1 MRAFQNNKIYWGSQ
15 MRYSLSTMIACAVFS
30 FSSASFAGDCNKTV
44 MGGGCSGQAQAGVSP
59 HMQGQNPQNAV
70 TKVKANAAAPAAKAA
85 VPAKNVKVSN
95 AAGQKSQL

>member
-15 MRYSLSTMIACAVFS
+15 MRHSLSAMVGCAVFL

-59 HMQGQNPQNAV
+59 HMQAQNPLNAV
-70 TKVKANAAAPAAKAA
+70 TKVNKASAPAVKAAAPA
-85 VPAKNVKVSN
+85 KNVNVSN
-95 AAGQKSQL
+95 ANAQKPQI

>member
-15 MRYSLSTMIACAVFS
+15 MRHSLSAIIGCAVFL

-59 HMQGQNPQNAV
+59 HMQAQNPLNAV
-70 TKVKANAAAPAAKAA
+70 TKVNKASAPAVKAAAPA
-85 VPAKNVKVSN
+85 KNVNVSN
-95 AAGQKSQL
+95 ATAQKPQI